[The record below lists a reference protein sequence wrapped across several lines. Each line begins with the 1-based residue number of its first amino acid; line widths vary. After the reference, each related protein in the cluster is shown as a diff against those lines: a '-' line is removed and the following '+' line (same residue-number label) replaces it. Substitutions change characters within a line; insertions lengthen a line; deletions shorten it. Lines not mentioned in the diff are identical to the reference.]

1 MEFLAVITVL
11 VAMQLWGNGGVVQ
24 RDTWLDDLYLRLKGI
39 ANPQFRLAALILLP
53 VILVLVVQGILGGVM
68 WGIPLLLFYIAVLL
82 YSLGRGDFSMQLN
95 LYYDAWDR
103 GDLQAAYEQAQ
114 HLEEFDSSAALG
126 NAKGLHDNVRA
137 AIFYQGFERWFA
149 VVFWF
154 VILGPAAA
162 LAYRLFKIISQKPE
176 TGEAE
181 QSILDNAVYFV
192 EWLPVRILS
201 FTFALAGNFER
212 CIGACR
218 EQMLEKN
225 SAVSLLDT
233 CGQLAIS
240 HPIPEQCDDEEFREQ
255 ASKEL
260 HSSQQLLHRSVL
272 CWVIVLAVL
281 QLI

>member
-11 VAMQLWGNGGVVQ
+11 VAMQVWGNGGVVQ
-24 RDTWLDDLYLRLKGI
+24 RDTWLDELYLRLKGI
-39 ANPQFRLAALILLP
+39 ANPRLRLAALIVLP
-53 VILVLVVQGILGGVM
+53 VLLVLVVQGILAGVI

-95 LYYDAWDR
+95 LYYEAWDR
-103 GDLQAAYEQAQ
+103 GDLVAAYELAQ
-114 HLEEFDSSAALG
+114 QLEEFDSSVALG
-126 NAKGLHDNVRA
+126 NARDLHDNVRA

-162 LAYRLFKIISQKPE
+162 LAYRLFKMISQKPE
-176 TGEAE
+176 TSEDE

-192 EWLPVRILS
+192 EWLPVRLLS

-218 EQMLEKN
+218 EQMLEQR
-225 SAVSLLDT
+225 SAVSLLDS
-233 CGQLAIS
+233 CGRLAIS
-240 HPIPEQCDDEEFREQ
+240 DPIPEHGDEDGFPEQ

-260 HSSQQLLHRSVL
+260 HSSQQLLYRSVL
-272 CWVIVLAVL
+272 CWVTVLAAI